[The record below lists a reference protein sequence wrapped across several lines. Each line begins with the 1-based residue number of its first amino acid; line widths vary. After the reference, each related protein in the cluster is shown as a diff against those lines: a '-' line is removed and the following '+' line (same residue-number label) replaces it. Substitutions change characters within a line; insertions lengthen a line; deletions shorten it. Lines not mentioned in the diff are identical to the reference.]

1 MDDDITFGVSV
12 WGSSAPV
19 SILQDNPFDDRA
31 SSTIHSIH
39 SFHSQPVD
47 DDFDDFDNF
56 GPPAQDPVSSADD
69 DDFGDFG
76 DFDTTET
83 IPAGDNFGDELGF
96 AVDASTAGPSSYVNW
111 EPLRLDLVP
120 NRSQLVQDIDDILG
134 PLWPTSIAEVTTDD
148 PIREME
154 GISQILVTSESRNLF
169 NVVVQSPPPTKP
181 PNWIRSRIRRQHLIS
196 LGIPVNL
203 DEVLPP
209 HTGGKALPAL
219 HVTTRPM
226 SAPPGPRGPPR
237 PGSVT
242 ASASNS
248 RAGSPR
254 PNHSSSLSHFGPKP
268 ELDDSKIH
276 QLLALDSDTLTLQ
289 PLPTLE
295 RYLTELRQQTAN
307 TSARLTHLLQNRDAL
322 QQDAETYN
330 GLIAE
335 LVGEAQKIKTG
346 KGRAPNRRGS
356 GMI

>member
-19 SILQDNPFDDRA
+19 SILQDKPFDDRA
-31 SSTIHSIH
+31 PSTIDP
-39 SFHSQPVD
+39 FHSQPVD
-47 DDFDDFDNF
+47 DHFDDFDDF
-56 GPPAQDPVSSADD
+56 GPPAQDLASSADD

-83 IPAGDNFGDELGF
+83 IPSGDSFGDELGF
-96 AVDASTAGPSSYVNW
+96 AVDASIAGPSSYTNW
-111 EPLRLDLVP
+111 EP
-120 NRSQLVQDIDDILG
+120 SQLVQDIDDILG

-169 NVVVQSPPPTKP
+169 NVLVQSPPPTKP
-181 PNWIRSRIRRQHLIS
+181 PNWIRSRIRRQHLIA

-254 PNHSSSLSHFGPKP
+254 PNHSSLSHFGPKP

>member
-19 SILQDNPFDDRA
+19 SILQDKPFDDRA
-31 SSTIHSIH
+31 PSTIDP
-39 SFHSQPVD
+39 FHSQPVD
-47 DDFDDFDNF
+47 DHFDDFDDF
-56 GPPAQDPVSSADD
+56 GPPAQDLASSTDD

-83 IPAGDNFGDELGF
+83 IPSGDSFGDELGF
-96 AVDASTAGPSSYVNW
+96 AVDASIAGPSSYTNW
-111 EPLRLDLVP
+111 EPLRLDP
-120 NRSQLVQDIDDILG
+120 APSRSHLVQDIDDILG

-154 GISQILVTSESRNLF
+154 GISQILVTSERFALPACIVIVHSFIMNSRNLF
-169 NVVVQSPPPTKP
+169 NVLVQSPPPTKP
-181 PNWIRSRIRRQHLIS
+181 PNWIRSRIRRQHLIA

-209 HTGGKALPAL
+209 HTGSKALPAL

-276 QLLALDSDTLTLQ
+276 QLLALDSGAYFIFLIPTNLLRISDTWRYRHPDT
-289 PLPTLE
+289 PT
-295 RYLTELRQQTAN
+295 
-307 TSARLTHLLQNRDAL
+307 SSDA
-322 QQDAETYN
+322 
-330 GLIAE
+330 
-335 LVGEAQKIKTG
+335 
-346 KGRAPNRRGS
+346 
-356 GMI
+356 

>member
-1 MDDDITFGVSV
+1 SMDDDITFGVSV

-19 SILQDNPFDDRA
+19 SILQDNPFDDRVH
-31 SSTIHSIH
+31 STTDP
-39 SFHSQPVD
+39 FHSQSAD
-47 DDFDDFDNF
+47 DHFDDFDDF
-56 GPPAQDPVSSADD
+56 GPPARDLTFSSQD

-76 DFDTTET
+76 DFDTTEG
-83 IPAGDNFGDELGF
+83 IPSGDSFGDALGF
-96 AVDASTAGPSSYVNW
+96 AVDASLAGPSSYIDW
-111 EPLRLDLVP
+111 EPLILEPVP
-120 NRSQLVQDIDDILG
+120 SRSRLVQDIDNILG
-134 PLWPTSIAEVTTDD
+134 PLWPKSIAEVTTDD

-154 GISQILVTSESRNLF
+154 GISQILVTSESRDLF
-169 NVVVQSPPPTKP
+169 NMLVQPPPPTKP
-181 PNWIRSRIRRQHLIS
+181 PNWIRSRIRRQHLIA

-209 HTGGKALPAL
+209 HTGGKVLPPL
-219 HVTTRPM
+219 HITTRPM
-226 SAPPGPRGPPR
+226 SAPPGPRGPLR
-237 PGSVT
+237 PGSIT

-248 RAGSPR
+248 RAGSP
-254 PNHSSSLSHFGPKP
+254 HSKHTSSVSHFGPKP
-268 ELDDSKIH
+268 ELDDAKIH

-289 PLPTLE
+289 PLSTLE